1 MANQLAFKKTLVAG
15 DEATQVNDVSNAL
28 RNYFANAGF
37 TVISQTIGTF
47 DIMRAG
53 ATLADTSDDTPHWRI
68 DSETAGEIT
77 MHVLKGSWPDEPP
90 FNSEKLLSVADFA
103 SASPNML
110 VRFYCNSATGMW
122 WLYVTNTV
130 TGEHKRAIVGTTL
143 RRYPA
148 DTTQGLMCRY
158 GILQAAKVV
167 TNSFCM
173 RLPYVTLANGTT
185 QLYANLD
192 TWSPLMGMSIS
203 AAPMRHASST
213 MPAMAAPLFV
223 RDSAAF
229 TAGITACLPGELEQ
243 VQLLTGSAAGG
254 YTLEQ
259 VLSPG
264 VIALPDANPSAMHL
278 ALPYT
283 TFTVL

>member
-1 MANQLAFKKTLVAG
+1 MANQLAFKKTLVADG
-15 DEATQVNDVSNAL
+15 TQTVQINDVSNAL
-28 RNYFANAGF
+28 RNYFQNAGF
-37 TVISQTIGTF
+37 AVISQAIDSF

-68 DSETAGEIT
+68 ESDTYQIT
-77 MHVLKGSWPDEPP
+77 MHVLKGSWTDSPQTNLET
-90 FNSEKLLSVADFA
+90 LLSINDFLDGSADK
-103 SASPNML
+103 L

-122 WLYVTNTV
+122 WFYLTNS
-130 TGEHKRAIVGTTL
+130 TGGHDRAVAGTTL

-158 GILQAAKVV
+158 GILQAATAV
-167 TNSFCM
+167 TDSFCM
-173 RLPYVTLANGTT
+173 RLPYVTLVNGSTE
-185 QLYANLD
+185 LYPKLD

-203 AAPMRHASST
+203 ATPTRHASSP

-229 TAGITACLPGELEQ
+229 TAGITACLPGELEH
-243 VQLLTGSAAGG
+243 VQLLTSSAAGD

-264 VIALPDANPSAMHL
+264 VMALPDTNPGAMHL

>member
-68 DSETAGEIT
+68 DSETSGEIT

-90 FNSEKLLSVADFA
+90 FNSEKLLSVADIDGTGDK
-103 SASPNML
+103 L

-122 WLYVTNTV
+122 WFYLTNS
-130 TGEHKRAIVGTTL
+130 TGGHDRAVVGTTL

-158 GILQAAKVV
+158 GILQAATVV
-167 TNSFCM
+167 TDSFCM
-173 RLPYVTLANGTT
+173 RLPYVKLANGTA

-203 AAPMRHASST
+203 AAPTRHASST

-223 RDSAAF
+223 RDSANFAS
-229 TAGITACLPGELEQ
+229 GITACLPGELEQ
-243 VQLLTGSAAGG
+243 VQLLTSSAAGD

-264 VIALPDANPSAMHL
+264 VMALPDTNPSAMHL